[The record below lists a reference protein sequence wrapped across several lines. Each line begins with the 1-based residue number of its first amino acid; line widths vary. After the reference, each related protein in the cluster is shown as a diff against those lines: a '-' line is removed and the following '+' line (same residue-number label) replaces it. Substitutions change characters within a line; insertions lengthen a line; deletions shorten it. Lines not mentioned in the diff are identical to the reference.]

1 MAPLTVDPR
10 NVLSFVLAGGR
21 GNRLDLLTEVRSKP
35 SVPFGGKYRIID
47 FTLSNCINSDLRR
60 IAVLTQYK
68 SSSLAKHIRLGWS
81 PNLSPVFDE
90 FLVTVPPQ
98 QKVDDRWYVGTAD
111 ALHQNLDVIR
121 ENHPRFVLILSGD
134 HIYKMDYRP
143 LLASHV
149 RHAADLTVV
158 TLPVQRLQA
167 SAFGVIAADMEDAII
182 DFEEKPIDPRPI
194 PGDADHSLVSMGVY
208 CFTTDALLEVLEED
222 AADPLSSHDFGHD
235 ILPRMVG
242 RRRIFSYPFR
252 DPRTGEPGYWRDVGT
267 VEAYYEANMD
277 LVSVS
282 PQLNLYDPFWR
293 IHTHQEDCPPAKFV
307 FADEGERAGVALD
320 SMVSGG
326 CIISG
331 GRVVRSILSSRV
343 RINSYAE
350 VRESLLLG
358 DNDVGRHCRIRRAIV
373 DRYVNLPA
381 NTVIGYDDEED
392 RRRFRVVE
400 GGICLVTAGAKLAT
414 PHRPTSAAIPA

>member
-1 MAPLTVDPR
+1 MAPLNVDPR

-21 GNRLDLLTEVRSKP
+21 GNRLDELTEVRSKP

-98 QKVDDRWYVGTAD
+98 QKIDDRWYVGTAD
-111 ALHQNLDVIR
+111 AIHQNLDVIR
-121 ENHPRFVLILSGD
+121 ENHPRYVLILSGD
-134 HIYKMDYRP
+134 HVYKMDYRP
-143 LLASHV
+143 LLVSHV
-149 RHAADLTVV
+149 RHEADLTVV
-158 TLPVQRLQA
+158 TLPVPRLEA
-167 SAFGVIAADMEDAII
+167 TAFGVIETGPDEQII
-182 DFEEKPIDPRPI
+182 GFAEKPVDPTPI
-194 PGDADHSLVSMGVY
+194 PDDAEHSLASMGVY

-222 AADPLSSHDFGHD
+222 AANPTSFHDFGKD
-235 ILPRMVG
+235 VLPRMLG
-242 RRRIFSYPFR
+242 RRRVYSYAFR
-252 DPRTGEPGYWRDVGT
+252 DPKSGGPGYWRDVGT

-282 PQLNLYDPFWR
+282 PNLNLYDPYWR

-320 SMVSGG
+320 SMLCGG
-326 CIISG
+326 CVVSG
-331 GRVVRSILSSRV
+331 GRVVRSILSNRV
-343 RINSYAE
+343 RVNSYAE
-350 VRESLLLG
+350 IRDSLLLG
-358 DNDVGRHCRIRRAIV
+358 DNDIGRHCRIRRAIV
-373 DRYVNLPA
+373 DRYVDIPA
-381 NTVIGYDDEED
+381 GTEIGYNEEED
-392 RRRFRVVE
+392 RRRFRVVDS
-400 GGICLVTAGAKLAT
+400 GICLVTANAKL
-414 PHRPTSAAIPA
+414 PSRRRPASSAIPA

>member
-1 MAPLTVDPR
+1 MAPLSVDPR

-47 FTLSNCINSDLRR
+47 FTLSNCINSELRR

-81 PNLSPVFDE
+81 PNLSPVFGE
-90 FLVTVPPQ
+90 FVVTVPPQ

-111 ALHQNLDVIR
+111 AIHQNLDIIR
-121 ENHPRFVLILSGD
+121 ENQPRFVLILSGD

-143 LLASHV
+143 LLVSHV

-158 TLPVQRLQA
+158 TLPVPRLQA
-167 SAFGVIAADMEDAII
+167 TAFGVIATDPEEQIV
-182 DFEEKPIDPRPI
+182 DFVEKPVDPIPI
-194 PGDADHSLVSMGVY
+194 PGEPNHSLVSMGVY
-208 CFTTDALLEVLEED
+208 CFTTDALLAVLEED
-222 AADPLSSHDFGHD
+222 AADPTSSHDFGKD
-235 ILPRMVG
+235 VLPRMLG
-242 RRRIFSYPFR
+242 RYRLFSHPFR
-252 DPRTGEPGYWRDVGT
+252 DARTGEPGYWRDVGT
-267 VEAYYEANMD
+267 VGAYYEANMD
-277 LVSVS
+277 LVAVS

-293 IHTHQEDCPPAKFV
+293 IHTYQEDCPPAKFV

-320 SMVSGG
+320 SLVSGG
-326 CIISG
+326 CIVSG
-331 GRVVRSILSSRV
+331 GRVVRSILASRV

-358 DNDVGRHCRIRRAIV
+358 DNDVGRHCRIRRAII
-373 DRYVNLPA
+373 DRCVNIPA
-381 NTVIGYDDEED
+381 NTVIGYDEEED
-392 RRRFRVVE
+392 RKRFRVVDD
-400 GGICLVTAGAKLAT
+400 GICLVTADAQF
-414 PHRPTSAAIPA
+414 PTLRHPAGTAIPA

>member
-21 GNRLDLLTEVRSKP
+21 GNRLDQLTEARSKP

-47 FTLSNCINSDLRR
+47 LTLSNCINSDLRR

-81 PNLSPVFDE
+81 PHMSPVFNE

-111 ALHQNLDVIR
+111 AIYQNLDVIR
-121 ENHPRFVLILSGD
+121 ESHPRYVLILSGD

-143 LLASHV
+143 LLVGHV
-149 RHAADLTVV
+149 RRGADLTVV
-158 TLPVQRLQA
+158 TLPVPRLEA
-167 SAFGVIAADMEDAII
+167 TAFGVIETDPEERII
-182 DFEEKPIDPRPI
+182 GFAEKPVDPTPI
-194 PGDADHSLVSMGVY
+194 PGDSEHSLASMGVY
-208 CFTTDALLEVLEED
+208 CFTTDALLEILEED
-222 AADPLSSHDFGHD
+222 AADPASSHDFGND
-235 ILPRMVG
+235 VLPRMLG
-242 RRRIFSYPFR
+242 RYRLYSHPFR
-252 DPRTGEPGYWRDVGT
+252 DPKSGGPGYWRDVGT

-282 PQLNLYDPFWR
+282 PKLNLYNPYWR

-320 SMVSGG
+320 SMLSGG
-326 CIISG
+326 CVVSG
-331 GRVVRSILSSRV
+331 GRVVRSILSNRV

-358 DNDVGRHCRIRRAIV
+358 DNEVGRHCRIRRAIIDKYV
-373 DRYVNLPA
+373 DIPPG
-381 NTVIGYDDEED
+381 TEIGYNEEED
-392 RRRFRVVE
+392 RRRFRVVD
-400 GGICLVTAGAKLAT
+400 GGICLVTARAKL
-414 PHRPTSAAIPA
+414 PSRRRPASAAIPA